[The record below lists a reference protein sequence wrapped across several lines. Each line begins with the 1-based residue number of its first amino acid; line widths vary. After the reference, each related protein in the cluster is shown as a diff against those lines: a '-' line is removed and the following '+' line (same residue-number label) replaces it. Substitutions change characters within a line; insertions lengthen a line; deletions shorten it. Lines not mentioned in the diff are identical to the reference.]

1 MMKHAS
7 PVPSLAC
14 ICLVAIVCASAC
26 ATAPPPAAAPVIP
39 VEQKMTWILRLED
52 RRMVREDAPPA
63 PAPPPPTRGR
73 KPQIAPE
80 PPAGPD
86 LIKLLTDPEARIRRR
101 AALALG
107 RVGLPEG
114 VQPLAGVLAS
124 DTDPEV
130 RQMAAF
136 SLGLIGEQTA
146 AAALTSALADTSVLV
161 RGRAAE
167 ALGQIGAKEAAAVMG
182 QLAAELAKHPTVT
195 AMRADDE
202 TWPAAPE
209 AEAFKLALFALVRL
223 RAYEPLAGAVLS
235 GDRAVSNWWPVAYA
249 LQRVNDPRAAPALK
263 GLVSAGSGKYTVAF
277 AARGLGSSKDQS
289 AGPVLIPLLDRK
301 QPIEVIVSAAR
312 AVGQLNVPSA
322 VEPLMALAADTT
334 VHANVRLEAV
344 TALGMIRVAEALPL
358 IQDLMT
364 EAWPAMRSAAMRA
377 AASIDPDT
385 FLIVLSSLEA
395 DRNWTVRAALAEILG
410 SMPGDAALER
420 LRGMLKDEDKRVW
433 PAAMG
438 ALVRLKTP
446 DASTVAVE
454 RLKDPDFAVRSAAA
468 DLVRQ
473 LKPDGGVAALRDA
486 YKTGMS
492 DVAYS
497 ARASALE
504 GLAAYGSAEAIET
517 LKAAVSDTEWAVRVK
532 AVQLLADLDKSTDY
546 RPQARPV
553 SGAAPA
559 PYEDPTLMQPPFSP
573 HVFIETARGTIEFE
587 LAVLDAPQTARN
599 FMQLAR
605 KGFFNGLAIHRVVP
619 NFVVQDGDSRGDG
632 EGGPGYTI
640 RDELNERP
648 FLRGTVG
655 MALSWKDTG
664 GSQFFITHS
673 PQPHLDARY
682 TAFGHV
688 VNGMDVVD
696 RIQQGDVIDR
706 IRVWDGK
713 GWQ

>member
-1 MMKHAS
+1 MMKPPS
-7 PVPSLAC
+7 PVRRLAC
-14 ICLVAIVCASAC
+14 ICIVASVCASGC
-26 ATAPPPAAAPVIP
+26 ATAPPPVSAPVIP

-52 RRMVREDAPPA
+52 RRIVREEAPPA
-63 PAPPPPTRGR
+63 AVPPPPPRGR
-73 KPQIAPE
+73 RSQPAPE
-80 PPAGPD
+80 PPAPPD
-86 LIKLLTDPEARIRRR
+86 LTKLLTDPEGRIRRR

-114 VQPLAGVLAS
+114 VQPLSGVLAS

-136 SLGLIGEQTA
+136 ALGLLGEPAA
-146 AAALTSALADTSVLV
+146 AAALTSALADPSMLV

-167 ALGQIGAKEAAAVMG
+167 ALGQIGAKEAAAAIG
-182 QLAAELAKHPTVT
+182 QLAAELAKHSAVA

-223 RAYEPLAGAVLS
+223 RAYEPLAAAVVA

-263 GLVSAGSGKYTVAF
+263 GLAAGSGKYTIAF
-277 AARGLGSSKDQS
+277 AARGLGSSKDES

-312 AVGQLNVPSA
+312 AVAQLNVSSA
-322 VEPLMALAADTT
+322 VEPLSALAADAT
-334 VHANVRLEAV
+334 VHPNVRLEAV
-344 TALGMIRVAEALPL
+344 TALGTMRAAEALPL

-364 EAWPAMRSAAMRA
+364 DSWPAMRSAAMRA

-395 DRNWTVRAALAEILG
+395 DSNWTVRATLAEVLG
-410 SMPGDAALER
+410 SLPGSAALER

-433 PAAMG
+433 PAAMR
-438 ALVRLKTP
+438 ALVRLKAP
-446 DASTVAVE
+446 DASAVAVE
-454 RLKDPDFAVRSAAA
+454 RLKDADFAVRSAAA

-473 LKPDGGVAALRDA
+473 LKPDGGVAALREA
-486 YKTGMS
+486 YKIGMS

-497 ARASALE
+497 ARASALDA
-504 GLAAYGSAEAIET
+504 LAAYGGNEAIEM
-517 LKAAVSDTEWAVRVK
+517 LKAALSDTEWAVRVK
-532 AVQLLADLDKSTDY
+532 AVQLLAGLDKSTDY

-553 SGAAPA
+553 PGPAPA
-559 PYEDPTLMQPPFSP
+559 AYDDPTLMQPPFSP

-605 KGFFNGLAIHRVVP
+605 KGFYNGLAIHRVVP

-696 RIQQGDVIDR
+696 RIQQGDLIER